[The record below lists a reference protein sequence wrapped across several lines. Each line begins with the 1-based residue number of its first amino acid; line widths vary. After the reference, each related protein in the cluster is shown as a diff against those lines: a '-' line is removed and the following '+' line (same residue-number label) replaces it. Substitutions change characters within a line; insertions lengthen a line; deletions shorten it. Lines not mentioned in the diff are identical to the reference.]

1 MGTHPT
7 ARPASTLVYPRRQDT
22 AQREHASLSPLGAA
36 CGRVADP
43 QPGVWRYTLINVYTQ
58 QQMCVCVSHNHS
70 PPRRKLES
78 AEARKER
85 VAQEQELAKAI
96 AEDGDDGDF

>member
-1 MGTHPT
+1 MIRHAAWNAHFRHPDPW
-7 ARPASTLVYPRRQDT
+7 AEYSP
-22 AQREHASLSPLGAA
+22 SLSVENTTHAL
-36 CGRVADP
+36 RI
-43 QPGVWRYTLINVYTQ
+43 Y
-58 QQMCVCVSHNHS
+58 QMSS
-70 PPRRKLES
+70 RRKLES